1 MGADKIAKLQAGLTR
16 QREQAMPRIIPTPV
30 HDRHHGRYTLP
41 GAFMIERR
49 YLIPD
54 PEQPRKHFD
63 KEKLAELAQ
72 SIAEHGILQPLRV
85 RPAPDQG
92 EPGYYYIVAGERRWR
107 AAGQVDCNELPV
119 IVRDSEADRRA
130 FEQLVENLQREDLSD
145 QDEANAYARLRQQ
158 GYGVR
163 QIAEKLG
170 VSPARVSKD
179 YRLFEDDA
187 LADPVIRGELSKS
200 QAQELLIAPKEVRA
214 PLAQALAQASQEV
227 GPLPRAIVREA
238 AREAREAVQQGRTVA
253 EIMES
258 VSLRNSAQQP
268 TVTVAT
274 GERDVRLSRTDRDLL
289 ALRDKLQHF
298 PRRRLE
304 TRPSDFVKAELLQ
317 AVGEFVAWLEGRC
330 QVR

>member
-1 MGADKIAKLQAGLTR
+1 MGADRIAKLQAGLTR
-16 QREQAMPRIIPTPV
+16 QQEQAAPRIIPTPV
-30 HDRHHGRYTLP
+30 HDRHHGRYALP

-63 KEKLAELAQ
+63 EEKLAELAR

-85 RPAPDQG
+85 RPAPEHE

-107 AAGQVDCNELPV
+107 AAELADCHELPAV
-119 IVRDSEADRRA
+119 VRDSEADRRS

-179 YRLFEDDA
+179 FRLFEDDA
-187 LADPVIRGELSKS
+187 LAEPVIRGELTKS
-200 QAQELLIAPKEVRA
+200 QAQEILIAPAEVRA
-214 PLAQALAQASQEV
+214 PLARALAQASREA
-227 GPLPRAIVREA
+227 GPLPRTVVREA
-238 AREAREAVQQGRTVA
+238 AREAREAIRQGRTVA
-253 EIMES
+253 EVMES
-258 VSLRNSAQQP
+258 VSQRNSAGRP

-274 GERDVRLSRTDRDLL
+274 HERGTPLSRTDRDLL
-289 ALRDKLQHF
+289 ALRDKLRHF
-298 PRRRLE
+298 SRQSFG

-317 AVGEFVAWLEGRC
+317 AIGEFAAWLDDRS
-330 QVR
+330 

>member
-1 MGADKIAKLQAGLTR
+1 MGADRIAKLQAGLTR
-16 QREQAMPRIIPTPV
+16 QREQAAPRIIPTPV
-30 HDRHHGRYTLP
+30 HDRHHGRYALP

-63 KEKLAELAQ
+63 EEKLAELAR

-85 RPAPDQG
+85 RPAPEHE

-107 AAGQVDCNELPV
+107 AAGMVDCHELPAV
-119 IVRDSEADRRA
+119 VRDSEADRRS

-179 YRLFEDDA
+179 FRLFEDDA
-187 LADPVIRGELSKS
+187 LAEPVIRGELTKS
-200 QAQELLIAPKEVRA
+200 QAQEILIAPAEVRA
-214 PLAQALAQASQEV
+214 PLVRALTEASREV
-227 GPLPRAIVREA
+227 GPLPRAVVREV
-238 AREAREAVQQGRTVA
+238 AREAREAIRQGRTVA

-258 VSLRNSAQQP
+258 VSLRNSPGRP

-274 GERDVRLSRTDRDLL
+274 HERGAPLSRTDRDLL
-289 ALRDKLQHF
+289 ALRDKLRHF
-298 PRRRLE
+298 SRQDPG
-304 TRPSDFVKAELLQ
+304 TRPSDFVKVELLQ
-317 AVGEFVAWLEGRC
+317 AIGEFTAWLDDRS
-330 QVR
+330 

>member
-16 QREQAMPRIIPTPV
+16 QREQAAPRIIPTPV
-30 HDRHHGRYTLP
+30 HDRHHGRYALP

-63 KEKLAELAQ
+63 EEKLSELAQ
-72 SIAEHGILQPLRV
+72 SITEHGILQPLRV
-85 RPAPDQG
+85 RPAPDY
-92 EPGYYYIVAGERRWR
+92 EDPGYYYIVAGERRWR
-107 AAGQVDCNELPV
+107 AAGLADCNELPA
-119 IVRDSEADRRA
+119 IVRDSEADRRS

-187 LADPVIRGELSKS
+187 LADPVIRGELTKS
-200 QAQELLIAPKEVRA
+200 QAQELLIAPMEVRA
-214 PLAQALAQASQEV
+214 PLVRALTEASREA
-227 GPLPRAIVREA
+227 GPPPRALVREVA
-238 AREAREAVQQGRTVA
+238 RGAREALQQGRTVA
-253 EIMES
+253 EVMES
-258 VSLRNSAQQP
+258 VSLRNSAERP

-274 GERDVRLSRTDRDLL
+274 HERSAPLSRADRDLL
-289 ALRDKLQHF
+289 ALRDKLRHF
-298 PRRRLE
+298 SRQSLG
-304 TRPSDFVKAELLQ
+304 TRPSAFVKAELLQ
-317 AVGEFVAWLEGRC
+317 AIGEFAAWLEDRS
-330 QVR
+330 

>member
-1 MGADKIAKLQAGLTR
+1 MGADRIAKLQAGLTR
-16 QREQAMPRIIPTPV
+16 QQEQAAPRIIPTPV
-30 HDRHHGRYTLP
+30 HDRHHGRYALP

-63 KEKLAELAQ
+63 EEKLAELAR

-85 RPAPDQG
+85 RPAPEHE
-92 EPGYYYIVAGERRWR
+92 EPGYYYIVAGERLWR
-107 AAGQVDCNELPV
+107 AAGLADCHELPAV
-119 IVRDSEADRRA
+119 VRDSEADRRS

-179 YRLFEDDA
+179 FRLFEDDA
-187 LADPVIRGELSKS
+187 LAEPVIRGDLTKS
-200 QAQELLIAPKEVRA
+200 QAQEILIAPAEVRA
-214 PLAQALAQASQEV
+214 PLAQALVEASREA
-227 GPLPRAIVREA
+227 GPLPRAVVREA
-238 AREAREAVQQGRTVA
+238 AKEAREAIRQGRTVT

-258 VSLRNSAQQP
+258 VSLRNSP
-268 TVTVAT
+268 GRPMVTVAT
-274 GERDVRLSRTDRDLL
+274 HERGAPLSRTDRDLL
-289 ALRDKLQHF
+289 ALRDKLRHF
-298 PRRRLE
+298 SRQDPG
-304 TRPSDFVKAELLQ
+304 TRPSDFVKVELLR
-317 AVGEFVAWLEGRC
+317 AIGEFAAWLDDRS
-330 QVR
+330 